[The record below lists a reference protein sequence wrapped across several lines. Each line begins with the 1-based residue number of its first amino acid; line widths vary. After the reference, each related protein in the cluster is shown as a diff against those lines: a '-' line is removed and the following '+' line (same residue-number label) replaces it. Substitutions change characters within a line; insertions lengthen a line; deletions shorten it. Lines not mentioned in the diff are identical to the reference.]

1 VVYFRS
7 KGSLWGS
14 LSPKKDTLMTYRTY
28 LIRKTP
34 TSSYLFRIKIP
45 IDLRDFFGG
54 RTQFKVSLGTGIKSQ
69 SLVISST
76 VYTEVQ
82 SIFQSVR
89 MGLESTI
96 TISQIQEILR
106 EKVERTLLHTQ
117 HVVTDTNTF
126 VESQVQKRLK
136 EIEEEEEVLKS
147 QIEDNYEK
155 VLEHIEKEIQ
165 GVVRRKDLSIDTKSL
180 EFKQL
185 RKQFLELRLK
195 RNTWKRELLTDVT
208 QRDIRLN

>member
-1 VVYFRS
+1 
-7 KGSLWGS
+7 
-14 LSPKKDTLMTYRTY
+14 
-28 LIRKTP
+28 
-34 TSSYLFRIKIP
+34 
-45 IDLRDFFGG
+45 
-54 RTQFKVSLGTGIKSQ
+54 
-69 SLVISST
+69 
-76 VYTEVQ
+76 
-82 SIFQSVR
+82 

>member
-1 VVYFRS
+1 MQEPCWLPFGGRASLSEARPRSWFTPCMLISPVECFCRYNWRYNSTVLITTLANTDLVADSLSATKLKNNQSYQWYRNLIFTPLVVYFRS

-89 MGLESTI
+89 MGLE
-96 TISQIQEILR
+96 
-106 EKVERTLLHTQ
+106 
-117 HVVTDTNTF
+117 
-126 VESQVQKRLK
+126 
-136 EIEEEEEVLKS
+136 
-147 QIEDNYEK
+147 
-155 VLEHIEKEIQ
+155 
-165 GVVRRKDLSIDTKSL
+165 
-180 EFKQL
+180 
-185 RKQFLELRLK
+185 EL
-195 RNTWKRELLTDVT
+195 
-208 QRDIRLN
+208 